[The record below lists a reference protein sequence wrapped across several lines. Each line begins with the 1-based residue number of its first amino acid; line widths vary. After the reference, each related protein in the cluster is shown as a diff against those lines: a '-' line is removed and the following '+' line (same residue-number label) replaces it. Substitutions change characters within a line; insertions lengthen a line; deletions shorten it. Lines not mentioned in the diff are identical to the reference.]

1 MSKLSG
7 LRQSCGEKKEKSKRR
22 SVTSKGNRRV
32 QLCIF
37 KPVNQGLTEEC
48 GSDSFATKLS
58 AFSYWLEHEYYNE
71 RKEFYK
77 MMSTKTI
84 NNPKIQESPI
94 IRTEYNGVQV
104 TITFDENAEGEGKN
118 VKQIIMDMLTRA
130 YERRITG

>member
-1 MSKLSG
+1 M
-7 LRQSCGEKKEKSKRR
+7 
-22 SVTSKGNRRV
+22 TSKENRRV

-58 AFSYWLEHEYYNE
+58 AFSYWLESEYIIV

-77 MMSTKTI
+77 MTRADTI
-84 NNPKIQESPI
+84 NDPKIQDSPV

-104 TITFDENAEGEGKN
+104 TITFDETADGEGKN

-130 YERRITG
+130 YERRITR

>member
-1 MSKLSG
+1 MLG
-7 LRQSCGEKKEKSKRR
+7 KEKSRR
-22 SVTSKGNRRV
+22 RFITSKENRRV

-48 GSDSFATKLS
+48 SSDSFATKLS
-58 AFSYWLEHEYYNE
+58 AFSYWLENIYDK

-77 MMSTKTI
+77 MMRADTI
-84 NNPKIQESPI
+84 NNPQIHESPI

-104 TITFDENAEGEGKN
+104 TIVFDETAEGEGKN

-130 YERRITG
+130 YERRITE

>member
-1 MSKLSG
+1 MKNSG
-7 LRQSCGEKKEKSKRR
+7 LRQSCGGKEKSKRR
-22 SVTSKGNRRV
+22 SITSKGKMQG

-48 GSDSFATKLS
+48 SSDSFATKLS
-58 AFSYWLEHEYYNE
+58 AFSYWLESIYIII

-77 MMSTKTI
+77 MTRADTINI

-104 TITFDENAEGEGKN
+104 TIVFDETADREGKN